1 MKKINKNKPI
11 IIVGICLIAW
21 MTTFFNSSA
30 LSVVENSDTM
40 VIEVLP
46 LTMQD
51 VDIASKYVGYVVPIK
66 SVEVMANVSGY
77 IDEIWAEGGNKV
89 EYGDNLLL
97 IDQRQYKADVEAMR
111 ASKSM
116 AYADFVNAKNYYNR
130 IKKAGKKAV
139 SPSQIDEAKAQFLSA
154 EAKLKQ
160 ADAEL
165 KKAEVVL
172 DYTVLQASIS
182 GVLGDVSLTKGNFV
196 AAGQTKLFDII
207 QQNPI
212 RVKFA
217 ISNKD
222 YINNSDDKNQPFANS
237 KIKLKLADNSTYQYT
252 GKFAYIDNQIEKQT
266 ASLTVFADF
275 ENPDNKLLANSYVDV
290 TLEKKLNDVF
300 LIKQNYV
307 KLENE
312 GAFANVIKNNTL
324 RKEKLNI
331 VGYLDDAYVVNNKFA
346 KNDFLVIG
354 NINNINK
361 NTKLKIK
368 LVSSNAENK

>member
-1 MKKINKNKPI
+1 MKNINKNKL
-11 IIVGICLIAW
+11 IVIATISLIAW
-21 MTTFFNSSA
+21 ITTFFNSNA
-30 LSVVENSDTM
+30 LSMVENSDTM

-46 LTMQD
+46 LTKQD
-51 VDIASKYVGYVVPIK
+51 IDITSKYVGYVVPIK

-77 IDEIWAEGGNKV
+77 IDEIWAVGGNKV

-97 IDQRQYKADVEAMR
+97 IDQRQYKANVDAMK

-116 AYADFVNAKNYYNR
+116 AYANFVNAKNYYNR
-130 IKKAGKKAV
+130 IKKAGEKAV
-139 SPSQIDEAKAQFLSA
+139 SASQIDEAKAQFLSTEA
-154 EAKLKQ
+154 ELKQ

-165 KKAEVVL
+165 KKAEVLL

-182 GVLGDVSLTKGNFV
+182 GILGNVNLTKGNFV
-196 AAGQTKLFDII
+196 SAGQTKLFSII

-222 YINNSDDKNQPFANS
+222 YIDNLANQKQPFANS
-237 KIKLKLADNSTYQYT
+237 KIKLKLADNSTYQYE

-290 TLEKKLNDVF
+290 ALEKKLNDVF

-312 GAFANVIKNNTL
+312 GAFANIIKNNNL

-331 VGYLDDAYVVNNKFA
+331 VGYFDDAYVVNNKFA
-346 KNDFLVIG
+346 KNDFLVIE
-354 NINNINK
+354 NLNNINK

-368 LVSSNAENK
+368 LVSSNVENK